1 MIEESIPCD
10 QPYCDIYDMT
20 PWDSQCS
27 YEGTGQCG
35 YEGAPVVGPKKDY
48 IPSVETPSVE
58 ASSVKTSSKYKPSI
72 LGFIKYQCRGMLR
85 YGNDMYH
92 IVRGY
97 GQRDEK

>member
-1 MIEESIPCD
+1 MVEESIPCG
-10 QPYCDIYDMT
+10 QPHCDIYDMT

-35 YEGAPVVGPKKDY
+35 YEGAPLVGPKKD
-48 IPSVETPSVE
+48 
-58 ASSVKTSSKYKPSI
+58 YKPSI
-72 LGFIKYQCRGMLR
+72 LGFVKYQCRGMLR